1 MQNELPKMFVPET
14 DQLMAVIDIAKR
26 EERKGRALA
35 VSIRLEALATHIAN
49 KGLNGTEAAEL
60 LRREAT
66 RYENESQE
74 LH

>member
-1 MQNELPKMFVPET
+1 MHKQTLEPKENT
-14 DQLMAVIDIAKR
+14 DLLLEVIGIAKR

-35 VSIRLEALATHIAN
+35 VSIRLEALATHITN
-49 KGLNGTEAAEL
+49 KGLSAIEAAEL